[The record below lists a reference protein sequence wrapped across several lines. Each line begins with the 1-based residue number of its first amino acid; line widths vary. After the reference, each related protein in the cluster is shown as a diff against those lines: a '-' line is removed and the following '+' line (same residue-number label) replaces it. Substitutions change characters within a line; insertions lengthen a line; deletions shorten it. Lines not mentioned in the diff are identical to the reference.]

1 MSLDQVANSY
11 KQSENMYVEGI
22 ETPHGRV
29 RLIFEQ
35 LEINLEKI
43 IVKHPQTDF
52 VAYGKVVQCFMILS
66 DSLDFQKGESLAE
79 QLNEL
84 YDYCVRTVKGYLTE
98 KDVTKLEEVLSI
110 VNQLSESWN
119 SIKLL
124 KHLVWLIFCKLKNCF
139 LIKI

>member
-11 KQSENMYVEGI
+11 KQSENMYVKGI

-43 IVKHPQTDF
+43 IIKHPQTDF

-119 SIKLL
+119 SIEPK
-124 KHLVWLIFCKLKNCF
+124 
-139 LIKI
+139 

>member
-11 KQSENMYVEGI
+11 KQSENLYVKGI

-79 QLNEL
+79 QLNDL

-119 SIKLL
+119 SIEPK
-124 KHLVWLIFCKLKNCF
+124 
-139 LIKI
+139 

>member
-11 KQSENMYVEGI
+11 KQSENMYVKGI

-84 YDYCVRTVKGYLTE
+84 YDYCVRTIKGYLTE

-119 SIKLL
+119 SIEPK
-124 KHLVWLIFCKLKNCF
+124 
-139 LIKI
+139 

>member
-11 KQSENMYVEGI
+11 KQSENLYVKGT

-84 YDYCVRTVKGYLTE
+84 YDYCVRTIKGYLTE

-119 SIKLL
+119 SIEPK
-124 KHLVWLIFCKLKNCF
+124 
-139 LIKI
+139 

>member
-1 MSLDQVANSY
+1 
-11 KQSENMYVEGI
+11 
-22 ETPHGRV
+22 
-29 RLIFEQ
+29 
-35 LEINLEKI
+35 
-43 IVKHPQTDF
+43 
-52 VAYGKVVQCFMILS
+52 MILS

-119 SIKLL
+119 SIEPK
-124 KHLVWLIFCKLKNCF
+124 
-139 LIKI
+139 

>member
-11 KQSENMYVEGI
+11 KQSENMYVKGI

-66 DSLDFQKGESLAE
+66 DSLDFQKGETLAE

-119 SIKLL
+119 SIEPK
-124 KHLVWLIFCKLKNCF
+124 
-139 LIKI
+139 

>member
-11 KQSENMYVEGI
+11 KQSENLYVKGI

-98 KDVTKLEEVLSI
+98 KNVTKLEEVLSI

-119 SIKLL
+119 SIEPK
-124 KHLVWLIFCKLKNCF
+124 
-139 LIKI
+139 

>member
-11 KQSENMYVEGI
+11 KQSENLYVKGI

-84 YDYCVRTVKGYLTE
+84 YEYCVRTVKGYLTE

-119 SIKLL
+119 SIEPK
-124 KHLVWLIFCKLKNCF
+124 
-139 LIKI
+139 

>member
-1 MSLDQVANSY
+1 MSLDQAANSY
-11 KQSENMYVEGI
+11 KQSENMYVKGI

-119 SIKLL
+119 SIEPK
-124 KHLVWLIFCKLKNCF
+124 
-139 LIKI
+139 

>member
-1 MSLDQVANSY
+1 MSLDQAANSY
-11 KQSENMYVEGI
+11 KQSENLYVKGI

-110 VNQLSESWN
+110 VNELSESWN
-119 SIKLL
+119 SIEPK
-124 KHLVWLIFCKLKNCF
+124 
-139 LIKI
+139 

>member
-11 KQSENMYVEGI
+11 KQSENLYIKGI
-22 ETPHGRV
+22 ETPHGQV
-29 RLIFEQ
+29 ILIFEQ

-84 YDYCVRTVKGYLTE
+84 YDFCVRTVKGYLTE
-98 KDVTKLEEVLSI
+98 KDVTKLEDVLSI

-119 SIKLL
+119 SIEPK
-124 KHLVWLIFCKLKNCF
+124 
-139 LIKI
+139 

>member
-1 MSLDQVANSY
+1 MSLDQAANSY
-11 KQSENMYVEGI
+11 KQSENLYVKGI

-43 IVKHPQTDF
+43 IVKHPQTNF

-119 SIKLL
+119 SIEPK
-124 KHLVWLIFCKLKNCF
+124 
-139 LIKI
+139 

>member
-11 KQSENMYVEGI
+11 KQSENLYVKGI

-84 YDYCVRTVKGYLTE
+84 YDYCVRTVRGYLTE

-119 SIKLL
+119 SIEPK
-124 KHLVWLIFCKLKNCF
+124 
-139 LIKI
+139 

>member
-11 KQSENMYVEGI
+11 KQSENLYIKGI

-119 SIKLL
+119 SIEPK
-124 KHLVWLIFCKLKNCF
+124 
-139 LIKI
+139 

>member
-11 KQSENMYVEGI
+11 KQSENLYVTGI

-119 SIKLL
+119 SIEPK
-124 KHLVWLIFCKLKNCF
+124 
-139 LIKI
+139 

>member
-1 MSLDQVANSY
+1 MSLDQAANSY
-11 KQSENMYVEGI
+11 RQSENLYVKGI

-52 VAYGKVVQCFMILS
+52 VAYGKVIQCFMILS

-119 SIKLL
+119 SIEPK
-124 KHLVWLIFCKLKNCF
+124 
-139 LIKI
+139 

>member
-11 KQSENMYVEGI
+11 KQSENLYVKGI

-66 DSLDFQKGESLAE
+66 DSLDFQRGESLAE

-119 SIKLL
+119 SIEPK
-124 KHLVWLIFCKLKNCF
+124 
-139 LIKI
+139 

>member
-11 KQSENMYVEGI
+11 KQSENLYVKGI

-29 RLIFEQ
+29 RLIFAQ

-66 DSLDFQKGESLAE
+66 DSLDFQRGESLAE

-119 SIKLL
+119 SIEPK
-124 KHLVWLIFCKLKNCF
+124 
-139 LIKI
+139 